1 VAPVPVPTVPSFF
14 TFLYEEPVLA
24 VPVPVPVKVFSLM
37 TEKLDLLEEIAE
49 PKRALLPAY

>member
-1 VAPVPVPTVPSFF
+1 MAPVPVPTVPSFF

-24 VPVPVPVKVFSLM
+24 VPVPVPVKVFSLI